1 MALKKKPTVK
11 KTNTLSLKTNKVKD
25 VEKTI
30 DLKPTEK
37 IRVTKTKPI
46 VKKPTVKKP
55 MVEEVEKNIPKIV
68 KPIFVEKLP
77 ERIEYFWD
85 IENLEISDKNI
96 ITKIFFQYKGVG
108 VNYKTARETSCS
120 GVLETKFDPTSKIE
134 TSDYKYLEKG
144 DILSYIQSYISLRQV
159 QEMKSIIINEL
170 SDSKKITNPF

>member
-1 MALKKKPTVK
+1 MALKKNTIVK

-37 IRVTKTKPI
+37 ILVIKTKPT
-46 VKKPTVKKP
+46 VKKPTVKKAVKKKTP
-55 MVEEVEKNIPKIV
+55 IIV
-68 KPIFVEKLP
+68 KPNFVKKLP
-77 ERIEYFWD
+77 KFIEYIWD

-96 ITKIFFQYKGVG
+96 ITKIYFEYKGVG

-120 GVLETKFDPTSKIE
+120 GVLEAKFDITSKIE
-134 TSDYKYLEKG
+134 TSDYKYLEKE
-144 DILSYIQSYISLRQV
+144 DIISYIENYISLRQV

-170 SDSKKITNPF
+170 SDGKKIINPF

>member
-37 IRVTKTKPI
+37 IRVIKTKPI
-46 VKKPTVKKP
+46 VKKP